1 MAGGADEGAGV
12 GVGEWSAAR
21 DMLAALLGALGGC
34 YWRMEVVGVPVPV
47 VREER
52 VLRAWESE
60 LSQAAGEQIKSGGA
74 MVTAVNSAR
83 GVFTEIAVGR
93 CFAIRCCG
101 ARDHETEEKM
111 GRCLTCTRVRERL
124 EALWYKAA
132 GRQGTPFAPSLR
144 LLGNAMQVKAGTAR
158 PGQAK

>member
-1 MAGGADEGAGV
+1 
-12 GVGEWSAAR
+12 
-21 DMLAALLGALGGC
+21 ML
-34 YWRMEVVGVPVPV
+34 VPVLVLV
-47 VREER
+47 VTEES
-52 VLRAWESE
+52 VPGIWEGE
-60 LSQAAGEQIKSGGA
+60 LSQAAGEQMKSGGA